1 MLRKYESLINRTL
14 KDASDILKEMFQD
27 NIPDCAVKS
36 SDGKDFSMLLYSI
49 SSFPKGWNDFVI
61 TEVIEE
67 WNKVDEVTQKLCLI
81 AIVNKTYDEVVN
93 DR

>member
-36 SDGKDFSMLLYSI
+36 SDGKDFPMLLK
-49 SSFPKGWNDFVI
+49 PRK
-61 TEVIEE
+61 
-67 WNKVDEVTQKLCLI
+67 C
-81 AIVNKTYDEVVN
+81 
-93 DR
+93 